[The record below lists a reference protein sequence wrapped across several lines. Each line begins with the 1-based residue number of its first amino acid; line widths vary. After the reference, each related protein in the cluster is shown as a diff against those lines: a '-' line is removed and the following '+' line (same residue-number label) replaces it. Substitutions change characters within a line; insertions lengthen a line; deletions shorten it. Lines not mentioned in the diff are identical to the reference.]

1 VRDLAELAALEAQ
14 DAEADAEEEQE
25 EERVSWALAAGSD
38 TNTDL
43 AEFALSQREVLWCL
57 YA

>member
-1 VRDLAELAALEAQ
+1 MEAQ